1 MGIERLKEFW
11 PEWECG
17 DILGKGSFGKVYKAV
32 NHSSGV
38 ENHSAIKVI
47 SIPSDEAEYDAL
59 LSEGMS
65 VSDTKEYFR
74 DIVNDFIN
82 EIKVMVA
89 LKGAPNIV
97 AVEDY
102 KILESSERV
111 GWDIF
116 IRMELLHSFKEL
128 MAETELTKERI
139 VKLGIDIAS
148 ALEICQQKHIIHR
161 DIKPANIFIDDFGN
175 FKLGD
180 FGIAKELEKTTGAA
194 SSKGTFSF
202 MAPEVAHGQRYDNTV
217 DIYSLGLVMYTLLN
231 GNRAPFIPRDG
242 RVTYNDR
249 KNANDRRL
257 AGEPLPKIEGVS
269 QTLNDIILTAC
280 SYDPA
285 IRFKSA
291 SAFKNALKSYNNAP
305 KPPPAPTPFVPEQNI
320 DETVAVA
327 RKPEPKLEIDATV
340 AVAHKPEVK
349 REENIEPVKTPKKKK
364 GGIIAVA
371 IILVVALL
379 AVAIVPG
386 MLDNGTKQTEANTE
400 QTENETGVEEIID
413 NAKDQG
419 TTGDV
424 EWFYGDNTLV
434 ISGEGKMGDYGDDD
448 IAPWT
453 KYNKEIEEIVVE
465 EGVTSIGGSAF
476 YHCTGL
482 TSVMIPDSVTSISDS
497 AFYSCERMTNVAIP
511 DSVTSIGGSAFS
523 WCTGLTSVTIPDSV
537 TSIGGSAFYHC
548 TGLTSVTIPDSVTS
562 IGDGAFYSCESLT
575 SVTIPDSVTSIGDEV
590 FSSCDSLTSVTIPD
604 SVTSIGSFAFSHC
617 DSLTSVTIPDSV
629 TSIGG
634 WAFYDCDSLT
644 IECPSG
650 SYAEQYAIE
659 EGIPYTAI

>member
-1 MGIERLKEFW
+1 MGIERLNEFW
-11 PEWECG
+11 PDWKIGEV
-17 DILGKGSFGKVYKAV
+17 LGEGSFGRVYRAEKREMGF
-32 NHSSGV
+32 SDY
-38 ENHSAIKVI
+38 SAIKHI
-47 SIPSDEAEYDAL
+47 SIPTTRAEYDAL
-59 LSEGMS
+59 RNEGMS

-74 DIVNDFIN
+74 DIVKDFVN
-82 EIKVMVA
+82 EIRLMTS

-102 KILESSERV
+102 KLIEKSDDI
-111 GWDIF
+111 GYDIF
-116 IRMELLHSFKEL
+116 IRMELLRSFKEL
-128 MAETELTKERI
+128 LDDHIPAEAEVIKMAL
-139 VKLGIDIAS
+139 DITN
-148 ALEICQQKHIIHR
+148 ALEICQKENIIHR
-161 DIKPANIFIDDFGN
+161 DIKPANIFMDKYGN

-194 SSKGTFSF
+194 SAKGTFSF

-242 RVTYNDR
+242 RVTYSDR

-269 QTLNDIILTAC
+269 HTLNDIILTAC

-285 IRFKSA
+285 RRFKSA

-305 KPPPAPTPFVPEQNI
+305 KPTPAPSPVTSVPKQNI
-320 DETVAVA
+320 DSTTAARKPESMPQTEVA
-327 RKPEPKLEIDATV
+327 RKPEPKPEIDATV

-349 REENIEPVKTPKKKK
+349 REENIEPVKAPKKKK

-386 MLDNGTKQTEANTE
+386 MLDN
-400 QTENETGVEEIID
+400 
-413 NAKDQG
+413 AKNKG

-424 EWFYGDNTLV
+424 EWSYRDNTLV
-434 ISGEGKMGDYGDDD
+434 ISGEGKMGDYD
-448 IAPWT
+448 IDGTKAPWT
-453 KYNKEIEEIVVE
+453 KYNEEIEEIVVE
-465 EGVTSIGGSAF
+465 EGVTSIGDYAF
-476 YHCTGL
+476 YYYSLG
-482 TSVMIPDSVTSISDS
+482 DY
-497 AFYSCERMTNVAIP
+497 AFYSC
-511 DSVTSIGGSAFS
+511 DS
-523 WCTGLTSVTIPDSV
+523 
-537 TSIGGSAFYHC
+537 
-548 TGLTSVTIPDSVTS
+548 LTSVTIPDSVTS
-562 IGDGAFYSCESLT
+562 IGDHAFYSCTSLTSVTIPDSVTSIGDQAFSNCENLTSVAIPDSVTSIGNDAFSYCDSLT

-604 SVTSIGSFAFSHC
+604 SVTSIGDFAFSWC
-617 DSLTSVTIPDSV
+617 TSLTSVTIPDSV
-629 TSIGG
+629 TSIGYG
-634 WAFYDCDSLT
+634 AFFLCDSLT

-659 EGIPYTAI
+659 EGIPYTAM